1 MLCCVMLLI
10 VGEPKQLNEETPI
23 RGPEI
28 RRERRAEC
36 SHEVRQHQA
45 DNHGASRG
53 FIEASLANIQFE
65 FKQAQTYFDWPKGGL
80 NKTKSIG
87 ESQNMPDVF

>member
-28 RRERRAEC
+28 RREEREEC
-36 SHEVRQHQA
+36 SHEARQHQA
-45 DNHGASRG
+45 DNHWAGQG
-53 FIEASLANIQFE
+53 FIEALLANIQFE
-65 FKQAQTYFDWPKGGL
+65 FEQAQTGFD
-80 NKTKSIG
+80 
-87 ESQNMPDVF
+87 